1 MNVTNITDFRANVKQ
16 YIESVIRN
24 HDALVINRGNTAA
37 VLISLEE
44 YNAIRET
51 ERLLSSN
58 YYANVKEG
66 IESISNNDLITVDI
80 NDL

>member
-16 YIESVIRN
+16 YIESVIMN
-24 HDALVINRGNTAA
+24 HSALVINRGNTAA

-44 YNAIRET
+44 YNAIKET

-58 YYANVKEG
+58 YCVNVKEG

-80 NDL
+80 DDL

>member
-16 YIESVIRN
+16 YIESVIMN
-24 HDALVINRGNTAA
+24 HSALVINRGNTAA

-58 YYANVKEG
+58 YYVNVKEG

-80 NDL
+80 DDL